1 MGTDDGWV
9 ERWQE
14 LQRLQERRGGLIRR
28 RHGTQYRSV
37 LPELEGA
44 RVRLRAIE
52 TGDMPQLHV
61 WSTDQS
67 EMWLWREEARLVA
80 YDPFLTKLQSAL
92 TAGEPHLMVEGKH
105 SGFPIGWVYA
115 DQVSN
120 DHCRCR
126 MTVYIIP
133 EARAYGAGAEAGV
146 LFLDYLFGWR
156 GMRKIYIE
164 TLAVQTEAIQIATK
178 GGFCQE
184 GMLSQERSLG
194 GQPMDVVRL
203 AMRRDYWQETLA
215 DDGVGA
221 SVYRLTQVRRLLQ
234 TYGMFTPNS
243 DTFQCL

>member
-1 MGTDDGWV
+1 MGIDDGWV

-14 LQRLQERRGGLIRR
+14 LQRLQQRSGGLIRR
-28 RHGTQYRSV
+28 RRGMQYRSM

-52 TGDMPQLHV
+52 QGDAPLLHV

-67 EMWLWREEARLVA
+67 EMWLWREEAGIVA
-80 YDPFLTKLQSAL
+80 YDPFLAKLRCAL
-92 TAGEPHLMVEGKH
+92 SAGEPHLMVEGKH

-115 DQVSN
+115 DQVSH

-156 GMRKIYIE
+156 GMRKIFIE
-164 TLAVQTEAIQIATK
+164 ALAVQTEAITIATK
-178 GGFCQE
+178 GGFRRE
-184 GMLSQERSLG
+184 GEFSEERSLG
-194 GQPMDVVRL
+194 GRPMDVVRL
-203 AMRRDYWQETLA
+203 AMQRAYWQDTLA
-215 DDGVGA
+215 DDGVETT
-221 SVYRLTQVRRLLQ
+221 VYRLTQVRRLLQ

-243 DTFQCL
+243 DTLQSL